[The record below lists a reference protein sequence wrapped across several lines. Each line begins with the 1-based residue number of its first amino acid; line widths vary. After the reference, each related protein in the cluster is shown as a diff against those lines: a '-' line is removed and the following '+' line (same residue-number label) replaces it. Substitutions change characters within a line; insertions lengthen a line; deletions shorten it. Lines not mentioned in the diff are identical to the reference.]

1 MITCT
6 LLGTNGWYSSETG
19 YTLSILIETT
29 DYTII
34 LDAGEGIHKIADIRN
49 EIFTPAWLFLSHLHI
64 DHISGLHTLAR
75 LPFRESLTICVPKGT
90 KELVTAFIDKPYTVP
105 LAELPYSITI
115 QEVVPQ
121 EEMPFPFPVTAGWLF
136 HSQPVLGYRFD
147 LGKIITFCT
156 DTGPCDMIGSL
167 AQDADLCIIECSNL
181 PNMEKEGAFH
191 LTPREAGECTHAAR
205 VKQVVLVHFS
215 AHFYTTKEMREE
227 LVTSSIQNPDI
238 IIGQDDMIIRLL

>member
-19 YTLSILIETT
+19 YTLSILIETV

-34 LDAGEGIHKIADIRN
+34 LDAGDGLHKIADIRR
-49 EIFTPAWLFLSHLHI
+49 EISTPTWLFLSHLHI

-75 LPFRESLTICVPKGT
+75 LPCRQNLTICVPQGT
-90 KELVTAFIDKPYTVP
+90 KERVTTFIDKPYTVP

-115 QEVVPQ
+115 QEIAAQ
-121 EEMPFPFPVTAGWLF
+121 KQMTFPFPVTAGWLS

-147 LGKIITFCT
+147 LGKIIAFAT
-156 DTGPCDMIGSL
+156 DTGPCDMIESL

-181 PNMEKEGAFH
+181 PEQEGSFH
-191 LTPREAGECTHAAR
+191 LTPKEAGECTHAAR

-215 AHFYTTKEMREE
+215 ANFYTTKEMREK
-227 LVTSSIQNPDI
+227 LVRSSIQDPNI
-238 IIGQDDMIIRLL
+238 IIGQDDMIITL